1 MRIAI
6 PIWEDKIS
14 PVLDT
19 ASKLLIID
27 DKTQKQSSRFEANL
41 FEQDM
46 SQRCSFIRGL
56 ELDVLICGAVSRQL
70 SEMLK
75 ACGIKIISGI
85 SGPAEDVLNA
95 YLEGVLLHS
104 GFFMPGSKRNH
115 FDQGNQP

>member
-6 PIWEDKIS
+6 SIWEDKIS

-27 DKTQKQSSRFEANL
+27 NKPQKEASRFEAKL
-41 FEQDM
+41 LEQDM

-56 ELDVLICGAVSRQL
+56 ELDVLICGAVSRQFK
-70 SEMLK
+70 EMLK
-75 ACGIKIISGI
+75 ASGIKIISGI
-85 SGPAEDVLNA
+85 SGPAEDVLEA
-95 YLEGVLLHS
+95 YLQGALLHS